1 MDFGSAQQ
9 EEQVPALDS
18 GEPTPD
24 EVWNYMAENRYRT
37 FDHTTPQGRRM
48 FELFEVANKEKNT
61 FSFNMVKEMANIV
74 ASVPKDI
81 AVGLV
86 QNPLKAPMSALD
98 GVARD
103 INDLYGLLAQSED
116 PASPLFKFKEY
127 LTGNGTTE
135 ERIKQFNEARMF
147 NNKSQELQDGKRT
160 MLEDFVPEEHKE
172 FIKSMIDPKLANAL
186 SYIGLE
192 TPHLLLKPFS
202 ARKALRQSVG
212 AFKTSDAMR
221 MAEAADVGSAMSEM
235 IAPIRE
241 HFNNVAERGKNF
253 ASRITGTAITG
264 TANAIATPFSVIQ
277 SKIES
282 GARNIA
288 ETTGSHPNVIRNAAS
303 TALADAGETIVGGG
317 AASLSPIRSTLF
329 SLGVKPLT
337 EYASA
342 LGNEIIDYSQGVVAV
357 KTEHMG
363 KSMLERLS
371 LKNGSR
377 IPLSEEARMVAKFTN
392 VVVGWPASMAMP
404 VLKSAVGDAAYMGV
418 LGYLNARGEG
428 AAGAMGVGFAWGGI
442 SGSFRH
448 IHNVYNG
455 GLGQENVIKNWDSQI
470 NEIEKNSPRHGSALR
485 EVVSQ
490 IDKLNDQRISAVVRA
505 SYMQLWSVD
514 KAVEL
519 RFSDASEVRSE
530 FPNIFRDVPNPEEHR
545 GGSFGYQTDKSG
557 VQKKVIWLNKA
568 DFVPEAHLHEPAHA
582 LFDHLEETD
591 ADFPNLIRQFF
602 GLDNPDVA
610 VLSDD
615 ALASLMSE
623 YKARQMSVNPSYIP
637 EIKKNY
643 LNRISKMRE
652 EVKNGSVNPNELVSG
667 GKSRLFEAYPEL
679 REIMTEMFAYSA
691 SNQQLLKT
699 PDFFARHPE
708 SNTLRNHLENL
719 HTLMNQKQVSK
730 AEMAGL
736 IIKEQRMGNKDVA
749 FQTFMW
755 EDGTY
760 RSVEPLDKWC
770 ETLMRKCLRH
780 GDIDAYT
787 MSPDR
792 LDSFLKTT
800 GKDRFGQVVK
810 GGKTMKDRKEVDI
823 LITENAGQML
833 DIWEKMDPAKRPKI
847 DVEQGGN
854 KKIDLTN
861 VPKEGWDA
869 LYGNINMT
877 KSEIDDLRGICETI
891 RDNRAGK
898 PVFNVFFGQYLGRT
912 HQVIRGGLV
921 QRLTGKDVPVTYR
934 HFSPFSAE
942 LRFDKFDE
950 NGKPTREAKGH
961 VTLHVVDVAVLNRRR
976 MKMWQRAD
984 CRARFTDFAH
994 FTRTFTQYMHNLSQP
1009 TGIRV
1014 ESVKLFDKEFGSD
1027 AAKVRDI
1034 MYETFGGRKRVDEGY
1049 INIPENGYRGNA
1061 DGPNYPFH
1069 SLRFE
1074 LLANLEK
1081 QPSVFQETFGNSLGA
1096 LPYNHTEAYEG
1107 VRRNLM
1113 VGTGFRQHDLDN
1125 DKKFWSNG
1133 AGYEVRTDGTRYRL
1147 FSPYGNSIGVYPSPD
1162 KAFIGAGKHA
1172 KKSDPLDMSPV
1183 VAGEAPIKD
1192 PEVDIT
1198 PTFREILSGKSNLM
1212 VGAMDIYSG
1221 ERKFYN
1227 LTFKSK
1233 NNIPLANFLEK
1244 VQQGKEEA
1252 SISLSELIGDM
1263 EHGVKLLRDYPEFSQ
1278 LKVYRQNSIRGD
1290 VFQSV
1295 QFGKNHDMF
1304 LGLNDQ
1310 MIKSRKF
1317 LTNVSAIIQSELQKY
1332 ISHKEG
1338 VLPISMYHVRSG
1350 GTEGIQQYHTLMAIS
1365 EFNKEYMDWSR
1376 NNPDQPIEKWM
1387 ESVSIEN
1394 ANEIYK
1400 GFSNALERLSSNEQ
1414 IKRFGKKNPDAYNSL
1429 IGWAKSLGNS
1439 FTGENPTSF
1448 ILQYGTASIMV
1459 ADRALLKLPENV
1471 MNSIGQSEYGAIIKF
1486 LQSPAGFTHGISK
1499 YPRAGSPIEIESR
1512 LVEESPFVSKS
1523 GQPVRAMVP
1532 NFILQ
1537 NSELHQGFDK
1547 FSFFTITETGNKND
1561 AFHTLLATN
1570 GGITTSTLITPN
1582 KPQVGSSTSDAKSYA
1597 SNWLTKGGFN
1607 TNGTPI
1613 TDVNASLIWSG
1624 DAPFVSFEK
1633 NGMSFKPLMSGEHI
1647 RILQEVA
1654 SGFDFISPEDVKQI
1668 ASVSGI
1674 ERFSR
1679 LLWKNGLE
1687 GVQSR
1692 MAYNLCL
1699 GAIDIQKGIEIIKQ
1713 SEEGVRYSEMYAN
1726 VSGPINEPQKLGAV
1740 LMNDGYAK
1748 LALTMFENGSE
1759 SAYGSDKFKTTP
1771 QGVAVLGS
1779 NQSTHKTIKIVDKLR
1794 QRYESAGYRL
1804 DDKVPHV
1811 KRGNASSLMVGGFRS
1826 STAKEMEM
1834 ETTGMLR
1841 YFRDSRGN
1849 VYKSYEFTDASAS
1862 LNMHAAEGS
1871 ISKLP
1876 FIRIADEDKRQAF
1889 LKKYQQAKENV
1900 KNVGNMSPAQAY
1912 KMFKYGYS
1920 TEGFIS
1926 QSIPVMDLEEV
1937 LHHDLLYKFYPK
1949 ARDIKVR
1956 FTEGYGASFNRG
1968 DKSITLGIDRFIGH
1982 EIGLDSELTETQRA
1996 LDAQKFGIDTDRGA
2010 TEVLLHEVQHAIQME
2025 EGWIDSSS
2033 ISNLNAYKSVF
2044 KYLMGKIS
2052 GADGITYDV
2061 EGSKLDKGSIEMI
2074 TGDAN
2079 SLADVSAYDAIDSVR
2094 KMFNSPMHH
2103 RVRKMAVPAMHRV
2116 ASSLAMRLH
2125 DEYAQAP
2132 DGFPDKEL
2140 AIKHSNILMAIAK
2153 EAREVG
2159 DMLTRGEIDE
2169 ATAAVRIAGSADSVY
2184 YRFLE
2189 ARTAAEQELNG
2200 TPIGRTI
2207 KLDEPWDSM
2216 YLNKVIG
2223 TMTAYERSGDE
2234 AWLSDETSGSVIL
2247 KSMVD
2252 NFGWMQYLAQPHEVQ
2267 ASQTGKRRKLTQ
2279 KQLNASATETGYV
2292 RSGIEGFESIVTQSN
2307 GFGPSIAELGRLLNE
2322 GADSHALARAYGT
2335 YGTSNLMVGGL
2346 GKGESVTEYKKSYT
2360 PEDALNYLGR
2370 LSTVSHH
2377 LTMINRDYALLRRI
2391 AVSSSG
2397 FEVDKNGKVRLI
2409 FRTAEIQPSNEVM
2422 SSLKR
2427 EGRISDVIK
2436 ERIPNLTQREGVNN
2450 TLDNEPSES
2459 QKEIL
2464 RNVPWFS
2471 SMSNSGDRV
2480 SDGGIPKGVI
2490 IANLLD
2496 EGNQNTMSFESL
2508 AKLLDAKITMEKII
2522 ETPIESINLVM
2533 QDDFPA
2539 VVKLKDLKNLL
2550 LERGISQDGLV
2561 LGNIDAI
2568 TDRASSQDIT
2578 YTKQELV
2585 NILAINHQIITAES
2599 VMGSSFGKERLMN
2612 AIKDAKLNPREIGF
2626 GLVRTLS
2633 PSDLNSIV
2641 RQVFKGDGSLGFDS
2655 QIELATKKT
2664 KFFVAV
2670 GSGISF
2676 NMGARPDWI
2685 DADAW
2690 ASLSNRLREK
2700 GIVPSVEASRFTSLS
2715 TELMDGIPQ
2724 SVINTLHEKASE
2736 LNERFARKLFLIK
2749 PFYEQ
2754 MAKAIE
2760 EKEVSVSQDMVNE
2773 MKVSMLSDVLL
2784 NEVAMK
2790 PEATLMGGR
2799 QSDRMLPTTV
2809 PITSSDIDSRNKRFG
2824 YETSPRPF
2832 GALALNINALGTM
2845 AASDVAMVA
2854 TRFVQNPAVGMHIP
2868 SAWGYD
2874 SGQYKWHGDTP
2885 LNMGGGRGSLNLAN
2899 SIYGYEEP
2907 SNSQVVAM
2915 MMESV
2920 GRHYGSINQT
2930 VLALNKIAN
2939 EYVSAMSFFENDD
2952 ARRGTYNELIKK
2964 VRDLSDIATHVSMR
2978 YDALTVLGTLDRGQ
2992 SSASSRVRSVQSLI
3006 GTNAFVAKDG
3016 TYVVSNLEPVRVN
3029 AYQSHAGL
3037 TNFPYIYSGD
3047 KAVVH
3052 NPTSVRKLGDMS
3064 TAFMRNDYERVV
3076 LMNGDVVD
3084 ENGNVVRTAR
3094 EFYQNMLDSSRASIG
3109 QLNMLTSW
3117 GIDGRPSAQ
3126 PQARLRPSRRL
3137 MRSGNHA
3144 IHSALYQLCARK
3156 GISAQVISNALVQ
3169 GGANS
3174 RLIDMLKN
3182 HAQHY
3187 VSAMQKDYGVSDN
3200 EFHSMAQ
3207 LAPVFAPFFAKAMS
3221 EKQVIFR
3228 DGVADTADIFTPEQR
3243 ESYNNLFAYT
3253 YAELVADPEKAA
3265 QLYRQVGDFVD
3276 SMSPSQA
3283 SCIAN
3288 NVANG
3293 TIGTHVDAS
3302 VGILSAF
3309 SVLDGIP
3316 DAEFVHLDA
3325 LINGNFKEEL
3335 KKAIGTY
3342 VRDGGSFWE
3351 KGLNEDVSPSDN
3363 SMEGYSHTYLREC
3376 ALACMNR
3383 EFLFSYVMALK
3394 NMDHFEGVRHEN
3406 VTTPEGIAS
3415 LSKTDG
3421 TGVLHSDSMQFVNR
3435 ESYSYVTIDET
3446 QASSSGIDNTYDH
3459 NKIDVDGANLRGRL
3473 HALENQTFVRHFDQK
3488 SNRKQEKLVRSGMGM
3503 GQTFLQPV
3511 DVLSDSNSR
3520 SASISQ
3526 EAIQSNISN
3535 NKVIPAG
3542 TSLSRLF
3549 VRKRMTD
3556 YLSSLASSGN
3566 GNVAIEPARFSM
3578 SGRREFS
3585 VPVVSMGASGRR
3597 GSEFTNNLLNI
3608 GAMSIGIGASDASA
3622 LASPE
3627 TSEMT
3632 SAHFSENLEYS
3643 TEVRRKTSQGSGE
3656 NYRSAPFGFK
3666 PQYGFAFKKLED
3678 GSIVVNVSGDIHS
3691 PKYAIHHRSDRT
3703 FFKEGKFNLGFSIKE
3718 GVGFDPYTNT
3728 ILPHSP
3734 YINSG
3739 SMPQGIELFNTLT
3752 HKVSGPAWA
3761 KEIVK
3766 ASNQIAKG
3774 GYAQTRDFRASA
3786 LGTESFS
3793 LRSHQAYGAV
3803 FAGEAD
3809 ASNRDH
3815 VSGAYGLISHNT
3827 SADYVT
3833 VTFRPNTPIEAIR
3846 AGLHHLVVGNGM
3858 HAILANSNI
3867 VRVNPE
3873 LASMAHLDASSQ
3885 RYRIGE
3891 SLEFAEN
3898 TSRTLNQK
3906 ESVMPFSSVVAK
3918 LRRGETSQTSTAHY
3932 RKLSAHAQLA
3942 SAMHPHLMDDL
3953 DNLCGMIASK
3963 DSGYFLP
3970 PTERILAMNGD
3981 KASAIELMFPNRPE
3995 LMNYAWDGRSDAN
4008 VSIVPKKD
4016 YTAGAKGKVSGYLV
4030 GYNTVTGMDE
4040 IGRPVVSRKV
4050 VMVKTMPEAE
4060 ALRAKFSVSTSKAE
4074 LAMLLDSM
4082 SNETQKDIRTIEQHG
4097 ENSPMVKALIS
4108 DFSSVGPNENG
4119 AVGSVGRVGFRVG
4132 ELDKVFDKKA
4142 DAQAV
4147 AKMLETP
4154 DALSTSRT
4162 NLMVGD
4168 RNPSELENLT
4178 RAKLN
4183 FGSGYGPFEFTSKLM
4198 KVIAYAKKKTG
4209 RDLFP
4214 HSMTGAEW
4222 FKHIKE
4228 NQVSKDEIRQ
4238 SGLAVLLHH
4247 MYDQQLSRQELAE
4260 FIYTLYPQTMRIS
4273 RNTRLEHE
4281 IRAAVDPNTHQHNS
4295 TSRIHFPFISD
4306 LAKNAQ
4312 TATERYF
4319 GNLNAIAQAIE
4330 QGKASGDE
4338 TVVAQSKLAEEAASG
4353 SLSRI
4358 AVEHGLV
4365 NDMPDTRG
4373 GTFKENIEALHA
4385 HYTAQRTDMSPENM
4399 QTGPNMTI
4407 RPAYLHAIQEEIL
4420 ARKVESIGKTV
4431 NEILGNV
4438 ATVDPWDYSLATIG
4452 QEMTN
4457 LTYAQLTTYGNDK
4470 GPYGK
4475 SGALGNT
4482 YPTNPSATWNM
4493 GLLFKHDRDHS
4504 DWASTYGPYTSQVM
4518 QVEQHTTRQKAEY
4531 KKYIDELTALT
4542 QTPLDPAEKERINRI
4557 IAGARAVMEIR
4568 ERIAK
4573 ANNVWDAGHYANN
4586 PNGTLQLGHLRVS
4599 EGISLNETNGLAIH
4613 EDHFTDTRYP
4623 LAGTKPSREP
4633 LIVIEEIQS
4642 DPFQYKTFGLPSE
4655 PTETLPED
4663 FAQIEGLMKSNELK
4677 ALKESYDK
4685 LLSATES
4692 SAHSISQGVQEI
4704 KANRKGLSRQVNRG
4718 LIRRTME
4725 MISPFE
4731 MYAFV
4736 NGFKVMEL
4744 RNQGR
4749 FIKDTGRRLK
4759 VPESYRSVISEPE
4772 IPVYEFDFDGQGMSG
4787 VYAKNGNGTAELMSI
4802 AQNVSDSWVVDK
4814 LVRSVQY
4821 KISHALHE
4829 LHMSTKE
4836 KVGSSEASMRSLMM
4850 DIIAEDEAFAMASP
4864 QILESWNTT
4873 YEYGTFDFESLAQ
4886 RVIAEM
4892 DKRVEQYALSGG
4904 HNLEGADK
4912 SVHMRIMRAASDEM
4926 KAMLKTQGNSLKL
4939 TALHHDG
4946 NSISTNN
4953 FDARSELFEK
4963 LASNERSFNASWDP
4977 YDGNASFL
4985 GNLVGFGNYGPDF
4998 RIPVSDRHDW
5008 SYGMMPMGNYVS
5020 ALGKT
5025 IASVALPVANYNSGA
5040 TARAKLDALQAQIK
5054 EMQKIVPIS
5063 GGDRPH
5069 ITTSMFFGV
5078 EDIYRNVS
5086 LHSTVMKAAAVGYD
5100 QIGMTDARHHFT
5112 RGNSSEYIASGF
5124 VGKDRYMLLSQH
5136 AGALPSLA
5144 LFESL
5149 PQDIKEK
5156 AYGNFYGRLK
5166 TLTGEEVSQMG
5177 NGLVFDHAGSSGD
5190 IDKHVFNM
5198 LMDAQKILNA
5208 EHPEHAKHIALINSS
5223 FSTPSDLRFK
5233 GLMATAHLGRS
5244 NLLGPDGKPIKY
5256 KTPDGQSGSRFF
5268 TNQYGT
5274 LRGGEKNQN
5283 QRLIDQSAMNIN
5295 QMAMIVEAAN
5305 KWGYASN
5312 YGLPMHYMEL
5322 HFTGQSKE
5330 ALEAV
5335 STDSFDRPVM
5345 DMRDGEF
5352 IFLDPKTAK
5361 EIGRT
5366 RDKEHAIELYS
5377 QLSRYRGKNP
5387 YIKMFEKEYGPLGGY
5402 IKTAFNWGSQSKDG
5416 LISENSQ
5423 LTDTAMGDARND
5435 LSQFPDF
5442 RDYTAQTRERGK
5454 KTLLIS
5460 KDASQIEDA
5469 PTGPQYK
5476 GLWTGYQ
5483 TTSSSLALMLMKR
5496 GIPMKSEQAKKFIS
5510 SMDVASVT
5518 LMRFKPRFPTEQHRQ
5533 AWRKKAIDGI
5543 AHLMVGGDPLEKPK
5557 ASPMLLETLKR
5568 VATFTNRAS
5577 NAYTDDET
5585 P

>member
-1 MDFGSAQQ
+1 
-9 EEQVPALDS
+9 
-18 GEPTPD
+18 
-24 EVWNYMAENRYRT
+24 
-37 FDHTTPQGRRM
+37 
-48 FELFEVANKEKNT
+48 
-61 FSFNMVKEMANIV
+61 
-74 ASVPKDI
+74 
-81 AVGLV
+81 
-86 QNPLKAPMSALD
+86 
-98 GVARD
+98 
-103 INDLYGLLAQSED
+103 
-116 PASPLFKFKEY
+116 
-127 LTGNGTTE
+127 
-135 ERIKQFNEARMF
+135 
-147 NNKSQELQDGKRT
+147 
-160 MLEDFVPEEHKE
+160 
-172 FIKSMIDPKLANAL
+172 
-186 SYIGLE
+186 
-192 TPHLLLKPFS
+192 
-202 ARKALRQSVG
+202 
-212 AFKTSDAMR
+212 
-221 MAEAADVGSAMSEM
+221 
-235 IAPIRE
+235 
-241 HFNNVAERGKNF
+241 
-253 ASRITGTAITG
+253 
-264 TANAIATPFSVIQ
+264 
-277 SKIES
+277 
-282 GARNIA
+282 
-288 ETTGSHPNVIRNAAS
+288 
-303 TALADAGETIVGGG
+303 
-317 AASLSPIRSTLF
+317 
-329 SLGVKPLT
+329 
-337 EYASA
+337 
-342 LGNEIIDYSQGVVAV
+342 
-357 KTEHMG
+357 
-363 KSMLERLS
+363 
-371 LKNGSR
+371 
-377 IPLSEEARMVAKFTN
+377 
-392 VVVGWPASMAMP
+392 
-404 VLKSAVGDAAYMGV
+404 
-418 LGYLNARGEG
+418 
-428 AAGAMGVGFAWGGI
+428 
-442 SGSFRH
+442 
-448 IHNVYNG
+448 
-455 GLGQENVIKNWDSQI
+455 
-470 NEIEKNSPRHGSALR
+470 
-485 EVVSQ
+485 
-490 IDKLNDQRISAVVRA
+490 
-505 SYMQLWSVD
+505 
-514 KAVEL
+514 
-519 RFSDASEVRSE
+519 
-530 FPNIFRDVPNPEEHR
+530 
-545 GGSFGYQTDKSG
+545 
-557 VQKKVIWLNKA
+557 
-568 DFVPEAHLHEPAHA
+568 
-582 LFDHLEETD
+582 
-591 ADFPNLIRQFF
+591 
-602 GLDNPDVA
+602 
-610 VLSDD
+610 
-615 ALASLMSE
+615 
-623 YKARQMSVNPSYIP
+623 
-637 EIKKNY
+637 
-643 LNRISKMRE
+643 
-652 EVKNGSVNPNELVSG
+652 
-667 GKSRLFEAYPEL
+667 
-679 REIMTEMFAYSA
+679 
-691 SNQQLLKT
+691 
-699 PDFFARHPE
+699 
-708 SNTLRNHLENL
+708 
-719 HTLMNQKQVSK
+719 
-730 AEMAGL
+730 
-736 IIKEQRMGNKDVA
+736 
-749 FQTFMW
+749 
-755 EDGTY
+755 
-760 RSVEPLDKWC
+760 
-770 ETLMRKCLRH
+770 
-780 GDIDAYT
+780 
-787 MSPDR
+787 
-792 LDSFLKTT
+792 
-800 GKDRFGQVVK
+800 
-810 GGKTMKDRKEVDI
+810 MKDRKEIDA
-823 LITENAGQML
+823 LITENA
-833 DIWEKMDPAKRPKI
+833 EKMVKIWQGMDPSKRPKFET
-847 DVEQGGN
+847 DRGGN
-854 KKIDLTN
+854 LKVDLTN
-861 VPKEGWDA
+861 VPKDAWDS
-869 LYGNINMT
+869 LVGNINMT
-877 KSEIDDLRGICETI
+877 KSEIDELRGICETI
-891 RDNRAGK
+891 RDIRSGK
-898 PVFNVFFGQYLGRT
+898 PVFNVFMGQYLGRT
-912 HQVIRGGLV
+912 HQVQRGSLV

-934 HFSPFSAE
+934 HFSPFAAE

-950 NGKPTREAKGH
+950 NGKQLREPKGH
-961 VTLHVVDVAVLNRRR
+961 VTLHAVDVAVLNRRR
-976 MKMWQRAD
+976 TRMYQRAD
-984 CRARFTDFAH
+984 VRAIFRDFGH
-994 FTRTFTQYMHNLSQP
+994 FTRTFTDYMHNMSKP

-1014 ESVKLFDKEFGSD
+1014 ETAKLFEKEFGSD

-1034 MYETFGGRKRVDEGY
+1034 MYETFGGRKRVDEGF
-1049 INIPENGYRGNA
+1049 INIPADGYKGNA

-1081 QPSVFQETFGNSLGA
+1081 QTSVFQETFGNNLGN
-1096 LPYNHTEAYEG
+1096 LPYGHEQAYEG
-1107 VRRNLM
+1107 IRRNFM
-1113 VGTGFRQHDLDN
+1113 VGSGFREHELDN
-1125 DKKFWSNG
+1125 KKKFWSNG
-1133 AGYEVRTDGTRYRL
+1133 AGYEVRTDGTRFRL
-1147 FSPYGNSIGVYPSPD
+1147 FSPFGNSVGIYPSVE
-1162 KAFIGAGKHA
+1162 KAFIGASKHA
-1172 KKSDPLDMSPV
+1172 GKSDPLDFSPS
-1183 VAGEAPIKD
+1183 VAGESPIPDK
-1192 PEVDIT
+1192 EVDT
-1198 PTFREILSGKSNLM
+1198 NPSFAEVFSGRTNLM
-1212 VGAMDIYSG
+1212 VGDDGKRHRLGIQ
-1221 ERKFYN
+1221 E
-1227 LTFKSK
+1227 K
-1233 NNIPLANFLEK
+1233 NNIDLIEFINKTLKLSPTGNEY
-1244 VQQGKEEA
+1244 GTEA
-1252 SISLSELIGDM
+1252 YTF
-1263 EHGVKLLRDYPEFSQ
+1263 DYPTITIDKLVGDNPDGRRFLDVHPYFKE
-1278 LKVYRQNSIRGD
+1278 LKVYSHESVAGDVYQSLPFGRNHELFLGVSKRLVRSKKFVKNIITLLQPEFQKILSHKKGDLPAHLLQVRSNTPSGLAYFAAIRG
-1290 VFQSV
+1290 VANINHRFKEWR
-1295 QFGKNHDMF
+1295 KNGNQNGTF
-1304 LGLNDQ
+1304 KEWL
-1310 MIKSRKF
+1310 K
-1317 LTNVSAIIQSELQKY
+1317 EEQKVAAQD
-1332 ISHKEG
+1332 I
-1338 VLPISMYHVRSG
+1338 
-1350 GTEGIQQYHTLMAIS
+1350 
-1365 EFNKEYMDWSR
+1365 
-1376 NNPDQPIEKWM
+1376 
-1387 ESVSIEN
+1387 
-1394 ANEIYK
+1394 
-1400 GFSNALERLSSNEQ
+1400 
-1414 IKRFGKKNPDAYNSL
+1414 YNSYHDPKKDYFNTL
-1429 IGWAKSLGNS
+1429 AGEFGTKGTTLRKEIDNWARTLVNS
-1439 FTGENPTSF
+1439 FVGQNPSSF
-1448 ILQYGTASIMV
+1448 IISQGKASIFV
-1459 ADRALLKLPENV
+1459 ADRALLKLPE
-1471 MNSIGQSEYGAIIKF
+1471 SIVKACNADASGKKWDAVKTF
-1486 LQSPAGFTHGISK
+1486 LQRASGFFHGISK
-1499 YPRAGSPIEIESR
+1499 VGDRVDQQGNFRIAKTTIFDPAQQRRDKAWNSSNNVLASRPEI
-1512 LVEESPFVSKS
+1512 
-1523 GQPVRAMVP
+1523 P
-1532 NFILQ
+1532 NFEIQNENLADGLQ
-1537 NSELHQGFDK
+1537 DFLFLSFAGPFNESLNSALIGTHGGVSTSSFVKIDKKTIAKHQGNK
-1547 FSFFTITETGNKND
+1547 LQGGSQTTEGVSLD
-1561 AFHTLLATN
+1561 QH
-1570 GGITTSTLITPN
+1570 
-1582 KPQVGSSTSDAKSYA
+1582 V
-1597 SNWLTKGGFN
+1597 LTKAGYKADHVM
-1607 TNGTPI
+1607 TDIGT
-1613 TDVNASLIWSG
+1613 ALLFSG
-1624 DAPFVSFEK
+1624 SAPFLELNDISLGSERH
-1633 NGMSFKPLMSGEHI
+1633 GESYTSIIRDSEHI
-1647 RILQEVA
+1647 RMLQEVA
-1654 SGFDFISPEDVKQI
+1654 STFQFISKDDLQQLTTIGGV
-1668 ASVSGI
+1668 
-1674 ERFSR
+1674 ERFKDA
-1679 LLWKNGLE
+1679 LWDRGLE
-1687 GVQSR
+1687 DARSR
-1692 MAYNLCL
+1692 MAFNMAE
-1699 GAIDIQKGIEIIKQ
+1699 GAMEIMKGIEIRNQ
-1713 SEEGVRYSEMYAN
+1713 TAEGQRLLKFYKDAYDVAN
-1726 VSGPINEPQKLGAV
+1726 TGNQLDESRIYDPIAVADVLGPNLI
-1740 LMNDGYAK
+1740 NDGYSK
-1748 LALTMFENGSE
+1748 IVLTLTENGEE
-1759 SAYGSDKFKTTP
+1759 SLFNLGKNVYSPQTLANTSKDKNAFKIA
-1771 QGVAVLGS
+1771 QVVA
-1779 NQSTHKTIKIVDKLR
+1779 KIRKGMDASGMKIDR
-1794 QRYESAGYRL
+1794 P
-1804 DDKVPHV
+1804 VPV
-1811 KRGNASSLMVGGFRS
+1811 VTNGASLMVGGFRA

-1834 ETTGMLR
+1834 EGAGMLR

-1849 VYKSYEFTDASAS
+1849 VYKSFEFTDASAS

-1876 FIRIADEDKRQAF
+1876 FIRIADEDKRQKF
-1889 LKKYQQAKENV
+1889 LKRYLQARETSKKIGNV
-1900 KNVGNMSPAQAY
+1900 DAAKALMMWKFGTSV
-1912 KMFKYGYS
+1912 
-1920 TEGFIS
+1920 EGLIAN
-1926 QSIPVMDLEEV
+1926 SIPVMDLEEI

-1956 FTEGYGASFNRG
+1956 FTQGYGASFNRG

-2052 GADGITYDV
+2052 GADGITYDK
-2061 EGSKLDKGSIEMI
+2061 EGSKLDKEAIEMI

-2116 ASSLAMRLH
+2116 ASSLAMMLH

-2200 TPIGRTI
+2200 TPLGRTI
-2207 KLDEPWDSM
+2207 ILDEPWDSM

-2234 AWLSDETSGSVIL
+2234 AWLSDETSGSIVL
-2247 KSMVD
+2247 KTMVD

-2292 RSGIEGFESIVTQSN
+2292 RSGIEGFESVVTQSN
-2307 GFGPSIAELGRLLNE
+2307 GFGPSIAELGRLLND

-2346 GKGESVTEYKKSYT
+2346 GRGESVTEYKKSYT

-2377 LTMINRDYALLRRI
+2377 LTMINKDYALLRRI
-2391 AVSSSG
+2391 AVTSSG

-2422 SSLKR
+2422 SKLKE
-2427 EGRISDVIK
+2427 EGRIGDVIK
-2436 ERIPNLTQREGVNN
+2436 ERIPDLEERKNINN
-2450 TLDNEPSES
+2450 ELDSEPSERS
-2459 QKEIL
+2459 KEIL
-2464 RNVPWFS
+2464 RRVPWFS
-2471 SMSNSGDRV
+2471 SISNSGDRV
-2480 SDGGIPKGVI
+2480 SDSGIPKGAI

-2568 TDRASSQDIT
+2568 TDRVSSQDVT

-2585 NILAINHQIITAES
+2585 NILAINHQIITAEY
-2599 VMGSSFGKERLMN
+2599 VMGSSFGKDRLMN
-2612 AIKDAKLNPREIGF
+2612 AIKDAKLNPQQIGF
-2626 GLVRTLS
+2626 GLIKTFNS
-2633 PSDLNSIV
+2633 SDLTSIV
-2641 RQVFKGDGSLGFDS
+2641 KQVFNGEGDLGFQS
-2655 QIELATKKT
+2655 QVELATKRT
-2664 KFFVAV
+2664 KFFSAV

-2690 ASLSNRLREK
+2690 ASLSERLREK
-2700 GIVPSVEASRFTSLS
+2700 GIVPSAEASRFTSLS

-2724 SVINTLHEKASE
+2724 SVINAMHEKASE

-2754 MAKAIE
+2754 MAKAIDE
-2760 EKEVSVSQDMVNE
+2760 GKVNVSQDKVNE

-2790 PEATLMGGR
+2790 QEAMLLSNG
-2799 QSDRMLPTTV
+2799 QSDRMLPTNI
-2809 PITSSDIDSRNKRFG
+2809 PNPSSDVASRNKRFG

-2845 AASDVAMVA
+2845 AASDVSMVA

-2874 SGQYKWHGDTP
+2874 SGQYNWHSDTP
-2885 LNMGGGRGSLNLAN
+2885 LNLSRGRGTFNLAN
-2899 SIYGYEEP
+2899 TIYGYEEP
-2907 SNSQVVAM
+2907 SNSQVAAF

-2930 VLALNKIAN
+2930 ILALSKIAN
-2939 EYVSAMSFFENDD
+2939 EYVSALSYLDRDD
-2952 ARRGTYNELIKK
+2952 ASRGTYDELIKK
-2964 VRDLSDIATHVSMR
+2964 VRDLSDIAIHVSIR
-2978 YDALTVLGTLDRGQ
+2978 YDALTEIARLDRGT
-2992 SSASSRVRSVQSLI
+2992 AGPHSRVRSVQSLI

-3037 TNFPYIYSGD
+3037 TNLPYIYSG
-3047 KAVVH
+3047 KKTAVQS
-3052 NPTSVRKLGDMS
+3052 PTSVRKLGDMS

-3076 LMNGDVVD
+3076 LMNGDIVD

-3109 QLNMLTSW
+3109 HLNMLTPW
-3117 GIDGRPSAQ
+3117 GIDGRSRSQPS
-3126 PQARLRPSRRL
+3126 ARLRPSRKL

-3144 IHSALYQLCARK
+3144 IHSALYQLCARR

-3182 HAQHY
+3182 HSNHY
-3187 VSAMQKDYGVSDN
+3187 ISAMEREYGMSDY

-3228 DGVADTADIFTPEQR
+3228 DGLADTADIFTPTQR
-3243 ESYNNLFAYT
+3243 EWYNDMFKST

-3265 QLYRQVGDFVD
+3265 QLYRDVGSFVD
-3276 SMSPSQA
+3276 SLSSTQA

-3363 SMEGYSHTYLREC
+3363 SMEGYSHSYLREC

-3383 EFLFSYVMALK
+3383 EFFFSYVMALK
-3394 NMDHFEGVRHEN
+3394 NMDHFEGVKHEN

-3421 TGVLHSDSMQFVNR
+3421 AGVLHSDSMQFVNR
-3435 ESYSYVTIDET
+3435 ESYSYVSIDET
-3446 QASSSGIDNTYDH
+3446 QAASSGIDNTYDH
-3459 NKIDVDGANLRGRL
+3459 NKISVDGANLRERL
-3473 HALENQTFVRHFDQK
+3473 HALENQRFVRHFDQK

-3520 SASISQ
+3520 SASITQ
-3526 EAIQSNISN
+3526 EAIQSNVSNSNIIS
-3535 NKVIPAG
+3535 AG
-3542 TSLSRLF
+3542 TSLSRMF
-3549 VRKRMTD
+3549 VRKRMTE
-3556 YLSSLASSGN
+3556 YLSSLASRGN

-3585 VPVVSMGASGRR
+3585 TPVVSMGASGRR
-3597 GSEFTNNLLNI
+3597 GVEFTHNLLNI
-3608 GAMSIGIGASDASA
+3608 GAMSIGVGASDYSS
-3622 LASPE
+3622 LANP
-3627 TSEMT
+3627 EMT
-3632 SAHFSENLEYS
+3632 EMTGAHFSGNQEYS
-3643 TEVRRKTSQGSGE
+3643 AEVKRKAAQGSGDP
-3656 NYRSAPFGFK
+3656 YRHAPFGFK

-3691 PKYAIHHRSDRT
+3691 PKYATHHRSDRT

-3718 GVGFDPYTNT
+3718 GVGFDPYTDT

-3734 YINSG
+3734 HINSG
-3739 SMPQGIELFNTLT
+3739 SIPQGIDLFNNLT
-3752 HKVSGPAWA
+3752 HKVGGPAWA

-3786 LGTESFS
+3786 LGMEGFA
-3793 LRSHQAYGAV
+3793 LRSYQAYEAV

-3815 VSGAYGLISHNT
+3815 VSGAYGLIHHNT
-3827 SADYVT
+3827 GADYVT

-3846 AGLHHLVVGNGM
+3846 ASLHHLVVGNGM
-3858 HAILANSNI
+3858 HSILSNSNI

-3873 LASMAHLDASSQ
+3873 LASMSHLDSSSQ

-3891 SLEFAEN
+3891 SLEFADN
-3898 TSRTLNQK
+3898 PSQPVVQK

-3918 LRRGETSQTSTAHY
+3918 LRRGETSQASSAHY

-3995 LMNYAWDGRSDAN
+3995 LQNYAWDGRSDAN

-4016 YTAGAKGKVSGYLV
+4016 YTAGARGKVSGYLV

-4097 ENSPMVKALIS
+4097 ENSPMVKALIT
-4108 DFSSVGPNENG
+4108 DFSSVRANEYG
-4119 AVGSVGRVGFRVG
+4119 IVGSVARTGFRVG
-4132 ELDKVFDKKA
+4132 ELDKVFEKKA

-4183 FGSGYGPFEFTSKLM
+4183 FGSGYGPFEFSSKLM
-4198 KVIAYAKKKTG
+4198 KVVAYAKKKTG

-4260 FIYTLYPQTMRIS
+4260 FLYTLYPQTMRIS

-4319 GNLNAIAQAIE
+4319 GNLHAIAQAIE

-4365 NDMPDTRG
+4365 NEMPDTRG
-4373 GTFKENIEALHA
+4373 GTFKENIEALQA
-4385 HYTAQRTDMSPENM
+4385 HYMLQRTDMSPENM
-4399 QTGPNMTI
+4399 QTGPNITI

-4420 ARKVESIGKTV
+4420 AKKVESIGKTV

-4457 LTYAQLTTYGNDK
+4457 LTYSQLITYGK
-4470 GPYGK
+4470 ESGPYGK
-4475 SGALGNT
+4475 SGTLGNT
-4482 YPTNPSATWNM
+4482 FPTNPSAAWNM

-4542 QTPLDPAEKERINRI
+4542 QTPLDPAEKERINKI

-4568 ERIAK
+4568 DRIVRAG
-4573 ANNVWDAGHYANN
+4573 NVWDAGHYGNN
-4586 PNGTLQLGHLRVS
+4586 PHGTLQLGHLRVT

-4613 EDHFTDTRYP
+4613 EDHFTDERYP

-4642 DPFQYKTFGLPSE
+4642 DPFQYKRFGLPSE

-4663 FAQIEGLMKSNELK
+4663 FAQIEGLLKSNELV

-4685 LLSATES
+4685 LLANTES
-4692 SAHSISQGVQEI
+4692 CAHAIEQGTQEI
-4704 KANRKGLSRQVNRG
+4704 KGNRKGLSRQVNRG

-4744 RNQGR
+4744 RNQSR

-4772 IPVYEFDFDGQGMSG
+4772 IPVYEFDFDGQGMAG
-4787 VYAKNGNGTAELMSI
+4787 VYAKNGNATAELRQI
-4802 AQNVSDSWVVDK
+4802 AQSVSDSWVIDK
-4814 LVRSVQY
+4814 LVRSVHF
-4821 KISHALHE
+4821 KIAHALHE

-4836 KVGSSEASMRSLMM
+4836 KVGSSEATIRSLLM
-4850 DIIAEDEAFAMASP
+4850 DVIADDEAFAMASP
-4864 QILESWNTT
+4864 QILESWNMN

-4886 RVIAEM
+4886 RAIAEV
-4892 DKRVEQYALSGG
+4892 DKRIEQYALSGG

-4912 SVHMRIMRAASDEM
+4912 LIHLRIMRAASDEM
-4926 KAMLKTQGNSLKL
+4926 KAMLKTQGNSMKL
-4939 TALHHDG
+4939 TALFHDG
-4946 NSISTNN
+4946 NSLSTNN
-4953 FDARSELFEK
+4953 FDARSEIFNHF
-4963 LASNERSFNASWDP
+4963 ASDERLFNASWDP

-5008 SYGMMPMGNYVS
+5008 SYGLMPRGNYVS

-5040 TARAKLDALQAQIK
+5040 TSRAKLDAIQLQIK
-5054 EMQKIVPIS
+5054 EMQKIVPLSS
-5063 GGDRPH
+5063 GEKPH
-5069 ITTSMFFGV
+5069 ISTSMFFGV

-5112 RGNSSEYIASGF
+5112 RGNHSEYIASGF
-5124 VGKDRYMLLSQH
+5124 VGKDRYMLLSSH
-5136 AGALPSLA
+5136 SGVLPALA

-5149 PQDIKEK
+5149 PQDIKER
-5156 AYGNFYGRLK
+5156 AYGNFYERLK
-5166 TLTGEEVSQMG
+5166 NLTSEEVKQMSG
-5177 NGLVFDHAGSSGD
+5177 GFIFDHAGSSGD
-5190 IDKHVFNM
+5190 IDKHVFGM
-5198 LMDAQKILNA
+5198 LMDAQRILNE
-5208 EHPEHAKHIALINSS
+5208 EHPEHGKHIILVNSS

-5233 GLMATAHLGRS
+5233 AMMGTAYIGKS

-5256 KTPDGQSGSRFF
+5256 KTPDGQAGSKFF
-5268 TNQYGT
+5268 TNQYGK
-5274 LRGGEKNQN
+5274 LVGGEKNQN
-5283 QRLIDQSAMNIN
+5283 QRLIDQSAMNIG
-5295 QMAMIVEAAN
+5295 QMAMIVEAGN

-5330 ALEAV
+5330 ALEAL

-5377 QLSRYRGKNP
+5377 QLSRYRGRNP

-5416 LISENSQ
+5416 LISDNISVFSGTPTE
-5423 LTDTAMGDARND
+5423 DARNG

-5442 RDYTAQTRERGK
+5442 KDYTAQTRERGK

-5476 GLWTGYQ
+5476 GLYTGYQ
-5483 TTSSSLALMLMKR
+5483 STASALALMLMKR
-5496 GIPMKSEQAKKFIS
+5496 GIPMKSEQAKKLIA

-5557 ASPMLLETLKR
+5557 ANPMLLETLKR